1 NKTYEAGYLDQVN
14 DWTWFLGYNK
24 NRYNGKISS
33 LLWLERY
40 KQMKHFAFVWQ
51 GMINFNFLKNIN
63 LKFIDGI
70 FHQDVHFGFLLFAQ
84 SNYIFL
90 IPKKLLTYRIRNGA
104 TTVRNFQN
112 NFEDEIPF
120 YIKDLLGY
128 FDIKKAKEYYSIY
141 SWIQII
147 LKVIS
152 LCNTKNNKYF
162 DLYCLF
168 IENLSQQIL
177 KLQFDPEKDPMYLNN
192 YIESIIFFKH
202 LYRKSQDI
210 ASCSIQLNQTQS
222 KLSFQTKY
230 GTAKTRIQN
239 QLSYKLGQAM
249 IINSKSFLGYIRMP
263 FVLSYIKDKHKQE
276 QKIYQEKIKKDPSL
290 KLPPLENYPDYKEAL
305 KLKNHLSYKL
315 GQALIKANKTWYKG
329 GYIKM
334 WFEVGRVLYKKKIV
348 KGRNLKKVTGGGSIQ
363 GEDLDEQYFI
373 KRHESFFHYK
383 PDFRKP
389 KTFNEKIIHRIL
401 FDRRDIYTFL
411 ADKIK
416 VRLYIQYILEHGVS
430 NNNIFEVLS
439 KNIDELSS
447 ELQNTNKCVYLPK
460 IYGIYKHTKDID
472 FNQLPDSF
480 VIKTNHDWGG
490 VVVVDNKAKFLAD
503 INKKIECLAKLQKH
517 LDRNYYDIS
526 KEWHYKN
533 IIPRVFIEENLNQ
546 NNNDLKDYRF
556 HVFCHKTKFIQV
568 ANSSHTCNNL
578 YYPNWKVFPIVYLNK
593 RDPREIKKPDKLKKM
608 LKLATLLSTDFD
620 YIRVDMYYIDTKIY
634 IGELTFTPNCGKA
647 KIEPSEWDLKLGK
660 MWKSDVFKL

>member
-1 NKTYEAGYLDQVN
+1 
-14 DWTWFLGYNK
+14 
-24 NRYNGKISS
+24 
-33 LLWLERY
+33 
-40 KQMKHFAFVWQ
+40 M
-51 GMINFNFLKNIN
+51 
-63 LKFIDGI
+63 
-70 FHQDVHFGFLLFAQ
+70 
-84 SNYIFL
+84 
-90 IPKKLLTYRIRNGA
+90 
-104 TTVRNFQN
+104 
-112 NFEDEIPF
+112 
-120 YIKDLLGY
+120 
-128 FDIKKAKEYYSIY
+128 
-141 SWIQII
+141 
-147 LKVIS
+147 
-152 LCNTKNNKYF
+152 
-162 DLYCLF
+162 
-168 IENLSQQIL
+168 
-177 KLQFDPEKDPMYLNN
+177 
-192 YIESIIFFKH
+192 
-202 LYRKSQDI
+202 
-210 ASCSIQLNQTQS
+210 
-222 KLSFQTKY
+222 
-230 GTAKTRIQN
+230 
-239 QLSYKLGQAM
+239 
-249 IINSKSFLGYIRMP
+249 
-263 FVLSYIKDKHKQE
+263 
-276 QKIYQEKIKKDPSL
+276 
-290 KLPPLENYPDYKEAL
+290 
-305 KLKNHLSYKL
+305 
-315 GQALIKANKTWYKG
+315 
-329 GYIKM
+329 
-334 WFEVGRVLYKKKIV
+334 
-348 KGRNLKKVTGGGSIQ
+348 
-363 GEDLDEQYFI
+363 
-373 KRHESFFHYK
+373 
-383 PDFRKP
+383 
-389 KTFNEKIIHRIL
+389 
-401 FDRRDIYTFL
+401 
-411 ADKIK
+411 
-416 VRLYIQYILEHGVS
+416 S

-533 IIPRVFIEENLNQ
+533 IISRVFIEENLNQ

-647 KIEPSEWDLKLGK
+647 KIEPSEWDLKLGQ

>member
-1 NKTYEAGYLDQVN
+1 GYV
-14 DWTWFLGYNK
+14 
-24 NRYNGKISS
+24 
-33 LLWLERY
+33 
-40 KQMKHFAFVWQ
+40 
-51 GMINFNFLKNIN
+51 
-63 LKFIDGI
+63 
-70 FHQDVHFGFLLFAQ
+70 
-84 SNYIFL
+84 
-90 IPKKLLTYRIRNGA
+90 
-104 TTVRNFQN
+104 
-112 NFEDEIPF
+112 
-120 YIKDLLGY
+120 
-128 FDIKKAKEYYSIY
+128 
-141 SWIQII
+141 
-147 LKVIS
+147 
-152 LCNTKNNKYF
+152 
-162 DLYCLF
+162 
-168 IENLSQQIL
+168 
-177 KLQFDPEKDPMYLNN
+177 
-192 YIESIIFFKH
+192 
-202 LYRKSQDI
+202 
-210 ASCSIQLNQTQS
+210 
-222 KLSFQTKY
+222 
-230 GTAKTRIQN
+230 
-239 QLSYKLGQAM
+239 
-249 IINSKSFLGYIRMP
+249 
-263 FVLSYIKDKHKQE
+263 
-276 QKIYQEKIKKDPSL
+276 
-290 KLPPLENYPDYKEAL
+290 
-305 KLKNHLSYKL
+305 
-315 GQALIKANKTWYKG
+315 
-329 GYIKM
+329 KM
-334 WFEVGRVLYKKKIV
+334 WFEIGRVLYKKKIV
-348 KGRNLKKVTGGGSIQ
+348 KGRNLKKQQGGGIQ

-460 IYGIYKHTKDID
+460 IYGVYKHTKDID

-490 VVVVDNKAKFLAD
+490 VVVVDNKVNFLAD
-503 INKKIECLAKLQKH
+503 TNKKIECLAKLQKH

-533 IIPRVFIEENLNQ
+533 ITPRVFIEENLNQ

-593 RDPREIKKPDKLKKM
+593 RDPREIEKPDKLKKM

-647 KIEPSEWDLKLGK
+647 KIEPSEWDLKLGQ